1 MIFRP
6 LPSNSLIIN
15 PRKTYK
21 KMDQD
26 TPTKIMV
33 VDDEATTRM
42 VLALHFADLGFDV
55 IECESGEDCLAKFT
69 DDISILM
76 LDVGLPGID
85 GIETCRRLREDF
97 HDKVQVIFISAHDD
111 LPTRLKAY
119 DVGGNDFIVKPFE
132 EHELVRKVLV
142 AKRNIAAVEAVSG
155 QARYAQAAAF
165 TAMSSMGEM
174 GIVLDFVR
182 KSFACQSYEE
192 LVAVIFDNMQQFGLS
207 SLLEIEINGE
217 RHCFSATGP
226 CTPLETSILENS
238 RQLQRIFQFSNR
250 LVINYPLATLLLT
263 SMPLHDPDL
272 CGRLRDHL
280 AVVVECAHTRIEAL
294 IQQETLKTQNRGI
307 SDGVASLMHAIE
319 SIEQQYAASRS
330 GALSITSEYMDELE
344 NSFLNLGLTDSQE
357 NRLVTMARS
366 AVDRLVLLLDNQQDL
381 EDKVKAALNKLSTVQ
396 Q

>member
-1 MIFRP
+1 M
-6 LPSNSLIIN
+6 PSPSSLLTIDRH
-15 PRKTYK
+15 PTHP
-21 KMDQD
+21 KMN
-26 TPTKIMV
+26 TETATKIMV

-42 VLALHFADLGFDV
+42 VLALHFADLGFEV
-55 IECESGEDCLAKFT
+55 IECDSGEDCLAKFS

-132 EHELVRKVLV
+132 EHELERKVLV
-142 AKRNIAAVEAVSG
+142 AKRNIAAFEAVTG

-182 KSFACQSYEE
+182 KSFACQTYEE
-192 LVAVIFDNMQQFGLS
+192 LVAVIFDNMQQFGLAA
-207 SLLEIEINGE
+207 LLEIEMAGE
-217 RHCFSATGP
+217 RRCFSAAGP

-307 SDGVASLMHAIE
+307 SDGVTSLVQAVE

-330 GALSITSEYMDELE
+330 GALRITAEYMDELE
-344 NSFLNLGLTDSQE
+344 DSFLNLGLTDAQE
-357 NRLVTMARS
+357 NRLVSMARH
-366 AVDRLVLLLDNQQDL
+366 AVDRLVRLLDNQQDL
-381 EDKVKAALNKLSTVQ
+381 EDKVKAALEKLRTVRQ
-396 Q
+396 